1 MANSRSSGEYKEY
14 AVVDTAPGAGGY
26 FTNVVSPRKDKISKL
41 YFSIRE
47 FSEDPS
53 AGSVMTVNLQF
64 QCAGDGAWTD
74 YGNGGTAFV
83 IGDRVLI
90 EDVGPAVT
98 WRAGVKQGGFTS
110 GSLAFGFDW

>member
-1 MANSRSSGEYKEY
+1 MANSLSSGEYKEY

-26 FTNVVSPRKDKISKL
+26 FTNPVYPRKNKINKF

-53 AGSVMTVNLQF
+53 SGSVMTVVLQF
-64 QCAGDGAWTD
+64 QCAGDGEWTD
-74 YGNGGTAFV
+74 YSNGGTAFV

-90 EDVGPAVT
+90 EDNGQAVA
-98 WRAGVKQGGFTS
+98 WRAGVKQGGHTS
-110 GSLAFGFDW
+110 GSLAFVFDW